1 MSIPLWNVIYRTLS
15 ASWESSTVSIALFW
29 ESNEVIFV
37 MCSERSLI
45 YYIPIDV
52 NNISSRQL
60 EMELRKGIRVG
71 SINLGIIHVVV
82 VIQHCSC
89 KCDWNHIKDSS
100 WHTSNISK
108 HFLNERQIEKNRAMV
123 INLGNTCVWGR
134 ARETNRVGRELGERS
149 VISKR
154 TEVVINVNAL
164 ERLG

>member
-71 SINLGIIHVVV
+71 SINLDIIHVV

-134 ARETNRVGRELGERS
+134 ARETN
-149 VISKR
+149 
-154 TEVVINVNAL
+154 TEWAESWENVV
-164 ERLG
+164 